1 MQDALQLSIE
11 KKRRIVENRRQLL
24 LNLEQLLRKQ
34 NMVRSRPPLRC
45 TRHAELVLT
54 VPLDDDHFIM
64 HRPPEQAAAAA
75 YPEAAH
81 PQAEHAALQTASR

>member
-34 NMVRSRPPLRC
+34 NMVRTSPLSLLM
-45 TRHAELVLT
+45 TG
-54 VPLDDDHFIM
+54 
-64 HRPPEQAAAAA
+64 
-75 YPEAAH
+75 
-81 PQAEHAALQTASR
+81 